1 MHSPFDLLALLL
13 VISAGLAYLNHRA
26 LKLPLTVGLL
36 VGAAA
41 GTLLLIALDA
51 VVPGLGLKLAIRG
64 LVASINFPAT
74 LLDGFLAFLLFAG
87 ALQVNS
93 ADMLDKNEELEPFA
107 MLRDLQSAHRDRV
120 SDVIRYPSVGR
131 LMEVLDTEIIAWAQ
145 AKFAD
150 LLARKAAELRV
161 RDI

>member
-93 ADMLDKNEELEPFA
+93 ADMFSRKWTILALAISRHDPLNRIGCRGVACCFVA
-107 MLRDLQSAHRDRV
+107 ARARYIVTVVSRIRRFDLAHR
-120 SDVIRYPSVGR
+120 PG
-131 LMEVLDTEIIAWAQ
+131 LGP
-145 AKFAD
+145 
-150 LLARKAAELRV
+150 
-161 RDI
+161 